1 MARAEVANERGGAG
15 ARRGKL
21 LDGIDGA
28 ADARALSRDK
38 PVGKLTAFGQM
49 RAFPKNQESRMLALA
64 AIALVSLLVRL
75 APLIRPGTSWATTP
89 DSVGYIDLANGLAA
103 GCGFARAVFG
113 RCLQAELFRT
123 PGYPLFLAAFPSMRA
138 ALAVQAV
145 LGAAVLFIS
154 ALFAW
159 RWIGITGAFIVAAVL
174 GLDVPSIVASNSLM
188 AESLFTSLVTAAILL
203 QLEAVLRG
211 TIDAKA
217 IAGIF
222 IAGLFIGLAIL
233 VRPIGEVLIVLAP
246 LPALF
251 LRGLVPTKRIA
262 LALLAVSVVPLVVIA
277 GWSYRNWDRRGIW
290 TFSTIAAINTYYY
303 RAAGVLAY
311 ESGRSFDKVQSELL
325 QSTDNSFEALSPEI
339 TEELSRRGRAIL
351 RSHPGAFCFVTL
363 RGFLKSALSVD
374 WTGPRILLG
383 YEPLRQVANLGI
395 SEKISSLLSYPLL
408 SLVLLMAYCLLAFT
422 WAGAGQALWWC
433 LRNSQTR
440 NNALSIIPL
449 FAALLLLVAGAG
461 PEGYDRFRV
470 PVMPM
475 LAIVAASGWTE
486 RYRLMANNQ
495 ITHTHV

>member
-1 MARAEVANERGGAG
+1 
-15 ARRGKL
+15 
-21 LDGIDGA
+21 
-28 ADARALSRDK
+28 
-38 PVGKLTAFGQM
+38 
-49 RAFPKNQESRMLALA
+49 MLALA
-64 AIALVSLLVRL
+64 AIALISLLLRL
-75 APLIRPGTSWATTP
+75 APLIRPGVGWATKP
-89 DSVGYIDLANGLAA
+89 DSIGYIHLADGLVA

-113 RCLQAELFRT
+113 SCLQAELFRP
-123 PGYPLFLAAFPSMRA
+123 PGYPLFLAVFPSMRA

-145 LGAAVLFIS
+145 LGAAVILIS

-159 RWIGITGAFIVAAVL
+159 RWIGITGAFIVAAVI
-174 GLDVPSIVASNSLM
+174 GLDVPSIVASNSLLT
-188 AESLFTSLVTAAILL
+188 ETIFTSLVTAAILL

-211 TIDAKA
+211 VIDVQA
-217 IAGIF
+217 IASVF
-222 IAGLFIGLAIL
+222 IAGLFIGLATL
-233 VRPIGEVLIVLAP
+233 VRPIGEVLILVAP

-251 LRGLVPTKRIA
+251 LSDLAPTKRIA
-262 LALLAVSVVPLVVIA
+262 LALLTVSLPLVIIA
-277 GWSYRNWDRRGIW
+277 GWSYRNWNRRGIW

-311 ESGRSFDKVQSELL
+311 ENGRSFVEVQSELL

-339 TEELSRRGRAIL
+339 TEELSSRGRAIL

-408 SLVLLMAYCLLAFT
+408 SLVLLMVYCLLAFT

-440 NNALSIIPL
+440 NNALTIIPL
-449 FAALLLLVAGAG
+449 FAALLLLAAGAG

-475 LAIVAASGWTE
+475 LAIVAASGWTQ

-495 ITHTHV
+495 ITHTQV